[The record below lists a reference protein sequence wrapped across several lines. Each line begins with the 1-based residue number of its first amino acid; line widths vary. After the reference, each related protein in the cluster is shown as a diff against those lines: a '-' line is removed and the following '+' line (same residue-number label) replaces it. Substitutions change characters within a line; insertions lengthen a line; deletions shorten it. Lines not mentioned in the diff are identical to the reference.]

1 MKSCGRFI
9 ILLSLLTWSQIHLVS
24 AQSMSVKA
32 TSTGRTTGH
41 IATLFLTNTGTTMLE
56 AQPQTV
62 YIPSG
67 GDYQSYVAS
76 IPATNV
82 PVGGVTTIVM
92 NGYCA
97 DVHTSPVPAGVDMPA
112 FGTWLPV
119 GRPQTM
125 SSNAIK
131 IAPSATLDPFGTNDI
146 PALTSSEGYRAVPS
160 SNEVGTILW
169 PGTDMTTNGIINPV
183 NYANDFAPVIVAI
196 NERIQQSADNVLNVM
211 NTPFSSQPGKERE
224 AVIQQTFWIIMAA
237 LTGDEYTKKHFTDK
251 VYDRYKEKTGN
262 TVSKLSDTDKKILAD
277 GIDQFWRVFNAVAS
291 QAKLLRANLPSQ
303 VISGE
308 AASLSI
314 QFPWTDI
321 SLIDTQMKPHYGKS
335 VGGNG
340 KFPWIPT
347 IIGAAGVGTGIYF
360 LTRDTDE
367 GPVDDCTFSVQQQ
380 IQGSRCGMPD
390 GAIILTPFPVG
401 NYEFVWSTGSTG
413 SQLTNVIAAM
423 YTVTITRIGTTCSQT
438 MQFNVTNTN
447 TNIGATA
454 NVTNAGCGQQNG
466 AASISVA
473 TPGPYS
479 YTWSNGATGT
489 VQANLAAGN
498 YEVTVSAGGTCQE
511 VVSFTITELGAAFTA
526 SASATPAHCGLEDG
540 SVTVTADP
548 PANYTYVWSN
558 GNTGTQ
564 DLTLA
569 AGTYTIT
576 VSLAD
581 GACSKVVTAT
591 VDELPTNFN
600 LTISNTPAACGQNN
614 GTATV
619 NASPSGSYEY
629 VWSNG
634 ATTLSASSLAPG
646 DYTVTVSIAGTQCS
660 KTISTTITEL
670 APTFQLSAAST
681 PSTCGQA
688 SGSGTVTV
696 TPAGSYSFLWSNGA
710 TSSTASNLAPGSYTI
725 TVSITGTQCTKTV
738 TTNVTELGPT
748 FQLTTSSAPAD
759 CGQAN
764 GTATINVNPAASYT
778 YLWSNGITTQ
788 QNNNLTSGIY
798 QVTVTLAG
806 TQCSKDTSVNVGQA
820 QVNFTAT
827 LSSTPALCGLSNGS
841 ATINVQPPGE
851 YTYSWSNGQT
861 GTSVTGL
868 PVGTINVTVTDDNSC
883 SSAFNVTVDQLPQT
897 FVTIDSTLSANCLGG
912 GEIGFTIFTSGSGPL
927 VVQVVSE
934 TDSMVFN
941 LPPGSYLLSEVSD
954 INIIPGS
961 YAILVYDLSIGIV
974 CFEEVLT
981 NVENESPDISTTDDF
996 YITGFGQALSQNV
1009 LTNDEGLQLTL
1020 TSVDNVV
1027 GGQVTFLQNGQFTF
1041 TPAQGFSGEAS
1052 FDYTIEDACGSTA
1065 TGHVTITVQEGVCNF
1080 TITPTIS
1087 PAHCGVQDGSI
1098 TVIVNP
1104 AANYSYQ
1111 WNNGGSGP
1119 TITNL
1124 AAGNYTVT
1132 ITNNDLQCALVFTI
1146 PVTQAPVDHISNLSI
1161 IQPSCEAPGEIQFN
1175 VFTSGANPLAMTVEH
1190 PNGND
1195 VFLVVPGT
1203 IQLSD
1208 FVPIVPGEYRI
1219 EVFDSGAGPSC
1230 SEELVVQ
1237 LMVGTSIY
1245 IVTVGI
1251 IPPTTP
1257 SATDGSIIV
1266 TASAPGVLPYM
1277 VFLDGAFY
1285 GSVNSH
1291 TFSVEGLGVGEYEIR
1306 VIDANG
1312 CISNFLFAEVPPPAI
1327 IFSLGSV
1334 VLYTPSLTT
1343 NPERSAVEGI
1353 GVHSFFKAS
1362 VDMPQGKTWHELQV
1376 LYSPTSK
1383 SSFVI
1388 DYYRDLY
1395 RWRFEKVQFRTQAGL
1410 GIHHGETGQM
1420 YDAPSSPM
1428 HWNLKGSAQYS
1439 FGKYVDM
1446 RGAVTFAGWDHI
1458 ASPILELGCSIK
1470 FPLLRAQNIS
1480 LTNR

>member
-1 MKSCGRFI
+1 M
-9 ILLSLLTWSQIHLVS
+9 VS

-41 IATLFLTNTGTTMLE
+41 IATLFITNTGTSVLE

-62 YIPSG
+62 YIPST
-67 GDYQSYVAS
+67 GDYQSYVAK
-76 IPATNV
+76 IPATDV
-82 PVGGVTTIVM
+82 PVGGVTTVVIQ
-92 NGYCA
+92 GYCA
-97 DVHTSPVPAGVDMPA
+97 DVHTAPVPAGVDMPA

-119 GRPQTM
+119 GLPETL

-131 IAPSATLDPFGTNDI
+131 IAPSATLDPFATNDI
-146 PALTSSEGYRAVPS
+146 TTLTSSEGYRVVPS
-160 SNEVGTILW
+160 ANEIGTLLW

-183 NYANDFAPVIVAI
+183 NYSSDFAPVIVAI
-196 NERIQQSADNVLNVM
+196 NERIQQTTDNVLSVM
-211 NTPFSSQPGKERE
+211 NTPFSAQPEKERD
-224 AVIQQTFWIIMAA
+224 AVIQQTFWMIMAA
-237 LTGDEYTKKHFTDK
+237 MTGDEYTKKHFTDK

-262 TVSKLSDTDKKILAD
+262 AASSLSEADKKILDD
-277 GIDQFWRVFNAVAS
+277 GIDQFWRVFNAVAT
-291 QAKLLRANLPSQ
+291 QAKLLRSNLPGQ

-308 AASLSI
+308 PASSSI
-314 QFPWTDI
+314 VFPWSDI

-347 IIGAAGVGTGIYF
+347 IIGAAGVGTGVYF
-360 LTRDTDE
+360 LTREDDE
-367 GPVDDCTFSVQQQ
+367 DPVEDCTFSVQQQ
-380 IQGSRCGMPD
+380 IQSSTCGMPN
-390 GAIILTPFPVG
+390 GAIILTPFPQRV
-401 NYEFVWSTGSTG
+401 YDFVWSTGSTG
-413 SQLTNVIAAM
+413 SQLTNVVAAV
-423 YTVTITRIGTTCSQT
+423 YTVTITRVGTTCSQT
-438 MQFNVTNTN
+438 MQFNVTNN
-447 TNIGATA
+447 NINIGASA
-454 NVTNAGCGQQNG
+454 NVTNASCGQQNG
-466 AASISVA
+466 TASISVS
-473 TPGPYS
+473 TPGSYS
-479 YTWSNGATGT
+479 YTWSNGRTGT
-489 VQANLAAGN
+489 SQANLAAGA
-498 YEVTVSAGGTCQE
+498 YTVTVSAGGTCQE

-526 SASATPAHCGLEDG
+526 TASATPAHCGLEDG
-540 SVTVTADP
+540 SITVTADP
-548 PANYTYVWSN
+548 PANYTYLWSN
-558 GNTGTQ
+558 GNTGAQ

-576 VSLAD
+576 VSLAG

-600 LTISNTPAACGQNN
+600 LTISNTPSACGQNN

-619 NASPSGSYEY
+619 NASPSGQYEY
-629 VWSNG
+629 LWSNG
-634 ATTLSASSLAPG
+634 STSLSTSNLAPG
-646 DYTVTVSIAGTQCS
+646 DYSVTVSITGTQCS

-670 APTFQLSAAST
+670 APTFQLSATST
-681 PSTCGQA
+681 PSACGQA
-688 SGSGTVTV
+688 SGTGTVTV

-710 TSSTASNLAPGSYTI
+710 TTSTVSNLAPGSYTI
-725 TVSITGTQCTKTV
+725 TVSITGTQCTKTI
-738 TTNVTELGPT
+738 TTTVTEFGPA
-748 FQLTTSSAPAD
+748 FLLTTSSTPAD
-759 CGQAN
+759 CGQAD
-764 GTATINVNPAASYT
+764 GSATINVSPAASYT
-778 YLWSNGITTQ
+778 YQWSNGSTTQ
-788 QNNNLTSGIY
+788 TNNNLTSGIY

-820 QVNFTAT
+820 QVSFTAT
-827 LSSTPALCGLSNGS
+827 LTSTPALCGLSDGS
-841 ATINVQPPGE
+841 AAINVQPAGE
-851 YTYSWSNGQT
+851 YTYIWSNGQT

-868 PVGTINVTVTDDNSC
+868 PVGTINVTVTDENSC

-912 GEIGFTIFTSGSGPL
+912 GEIGFTITTSGAGPL

-941 LPPGSYLLSEVSD
+941 LPAGSYLLSEVSD
-954 INIIPGS
+954 ITITPGS
-961 YAILVYDLSIGIV
+961 YTIFVYDLSIGNV
-974 CFEEVLT
+974 CFEEVQAT
-981 NVENESPDISTTDDF
+981 VDNESPEISATDDF
-996 YITGFGQALSQNV
+996 YNTGFGQTLSQNV
-1009 LTNDEGLQLTL
+1009 LANDEGLQLTL
-1020 TSVDNVV
+1020 TSVDNAV

-1065 TGHVTITVQEGVCNF
+1065 SGHVTIIVQEGVCDF
-1080 TITPTIS
+1080 TITPAIS
-1087 PAHCGVQDGSI
+1087 PAHCGLPDGSI
-1098 TVIVNP
+1098 TVTVNP
-1104 AANYSYQ
+1104 SANYSYQ

-1132 ITNNDLQCALVFTI
+1132 ITNNDLQCSLVFTI
-1146 PVTQAPVDHISNLSI
+1146 PVSQAPVDHISNLSI
-1161 IQPSCEAPGEIQFN
+1161 TQPSCEAPGEIQFN

-1237 LMVGTSIY
+1237 LQVGTSIH
-1245 IVTVGI
+1245 IVTAGI

-1257 SATDGSIIV
+1257 SATDGSVIV
-1266 TASAPGVLPYM
+1266 TASSPGVLPYM

-1327 IFSLGSV
+1327 IFSLGTSV
-1334 VLYTPSLTT
+1334 IYSPSIS
-1343 NPERSAVEGI
+1343 NDSERSGVEGMN
-1353 GVHSFFKAS
+1353 VTSFFTAS
-1362 VDMPQGKTWHELQV
+1362 VDIPQGNTWHEVQL
-1376 LYSPTSK
+1376 LYSPISR
-1383 SSFVI
+1383 SSFVL

-1395 RWRFEKVQFRTQAGL
+1395 RIKLQNLQLRSQAGI
-1410 GIHHGETGQM
+1410 GVHHG
-1420 YDAPSSPM
+1420 DAAALFERPNTPM
-1428 HWNLKGSAQYS
+1428 HWNLKGSAQYNL
-1439 FGKYVDM
+1439 GKYIDL
-1446 RGAVTFAGWDHI
+1446 RGAITVAGWDKI
-1458 ASPILELGCSIK
+1458 ATPIIELGCRVKIP
-1470 FPLLRAQNIS
+1470 FLNAQNFSASNIK
-1480 LTNR
+1480 